1 MNDARFL
8 QVHLDHHACQD
19 YHCDVDS
26 WSNSIIMFAKIVIVM
41 TMKGLTQWK
50 EPGNLLTIMMAGNDD
65 DHENGDNNGGDGEND
80 DGDCLN
86 SESL

>member
-1 MNDARFL
+1 MLAKI
-8 QVHLDHHACQD
+8 
-19 YHCDVDS
+19 YCDVDS

-41 TMKGLTQWK
+41 TLKGLTQWK

-86 SESL
+86 PESLRW

>member
-1 MNDARFL
+1 
-8 QVHLDHHACQD
+8 
-19 YHCDVDS
+19 
-26 WSNSIIMFAKIVIVM
+26 MFAKIVIVM

-86 SESL
+86 PESF

>member
-1 MNDARFL
+1 MIL
-8 QVHLDHHACQD
+8 QVHLDYLIMLA
-19 YHCDVDS
+19 CDVDS
-26 WSNSIIMFAKIVIVM
+26 WSNSIIKLAKIVIVM
-41 TMKGLTQWK
+41 TMQGLTQWK

-86 SESL
+86 PESF